1 MANPATRDQFKEFC
15 LRDLGKPVVDINVD
29 DEQVE
34 DRIDEAITYYRDYH
48 FDGTEHVFHKHEVT
62 QTDIDNKYITVPDAI
77 IGVIRSFAIGDTYS
91 VNNLFNVRYQIHLND
106 IYNSLLSTVVPYY
119 MAMQH
124 VNFLEEIF
132 IGQQPMRYN
141 RHINRVHID
150 TDWDEKIN
158 VGEFILLEAYQIIN
172 PDTYT
177 DMWNDRWLKRYT
189 TSLIKRQWGTNL
201 KKFEGMQMP
210 GGLTFNGQKIFDEA
224 VEEIGRLEQEMISSY
239 SLPVMDMMG

>member
-34 DRIDEAITYYRDYH
+34 DRIDEAILYYRDYH
-48 FDGTEHVFHKHEVT
+48 FDGTEHVFFKHEVT

-77 IGVIRSFAIGDTYS
+77 IGVIRSFPIGDSYS

-106 IYNSLLSTVVPYY
+106 LYNSLLSSVVPYY

-124 VNFLEEIF
+124 INFLEEIF
-132 IGQQPMRYN
+132 VGQQPMRYN
-141 RHINRVHID
+141 RHLNRVHID
-150 TDWDEKIN
+150 TNWSEKLT
-158 VGEFILLEAYQIIN
+158 VGKFLILEAYQIIN
-172 PDTYT
+172 PNTYT
-177 DMWNDRWLKRYT
+177 DMWNDRWLKRYAT
-189 TSLIKRQWGTNL
+189 ALIKRQWGNNL

-210 GGLTFNGQKIFDEA
+210 GGLTFNGQNIYNEA

>member
-48 FDGTEHVFHKHEVT
+48 FDGTEHVFYKHQVT
-62 QTDIDNKYITVPDAI
+62 QTDVDNKYITVPNEI
-77 IGVIRSFAIGDTYS
+77 IGVVRSFAIGDTYS
-91 VNNLFNVRYQIHLND
+91 VNNLFNIRYQIHLND
-106 IYNSLLSTVVPYY
+106 IYNSLLSSVVPYY

-124 VNFLEEIF
+124 INFLEEIF
-132 IGQQPMRYN
+132 VGQQPMRYN
-141 RHINRVHID
+141 RHINRVNID
-150 TDWDEKIN
+150 TNWADKIE
-158 VGEFILLEAYQIIN
+158 VGKFMVLEAYQIVN

-210 GGLTFNGQKIFDEA
+210 GGLTFNGQKIYDEA
-224 VEEIGRLEQEMISSY
+224 MDEITKLEQEMISSY